1 MKSGMRAADVAPR
14 VGRFKKAKAKA
25 TKTDYIKDKLAKLKR
40 VAPAKPNPVEGISG
54 PARLVIQ
61 RDTKARPTY

>member
-1 MKSGMRAADVAPR
+1 MRTGDVSPR

-40 VAPAKPNPVEGISG
+40 VTPAKPNPVEGVTYR
-54 PARLVIQ
+54 PLVIQ
-61 RDTKARPTY
+61 KDTKARPFY